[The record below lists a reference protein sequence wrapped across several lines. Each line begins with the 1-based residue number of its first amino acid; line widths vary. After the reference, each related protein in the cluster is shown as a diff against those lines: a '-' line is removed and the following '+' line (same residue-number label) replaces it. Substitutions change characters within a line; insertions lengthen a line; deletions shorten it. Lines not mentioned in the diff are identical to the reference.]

1 MAANEKQWSS
11 AHPGELIFLL
21 DQSGSME
28 KEFYNGK
35 SRAYF
40 AAMAINNLIDYTIE
54 KNYNGTRPKD
64 RCHIAVIGYD
74 TNVRCIVEGFLS
86 DLDSKTD
93 TPEAPVEQVETL
105 LLGHNG
111 QTSTASTDL
120 PLWVSPRSGGTTN
133 MKGAFELALEIIK
146 KWMTTCPDNP
156 APVII
161 NITDGEPFW
170 SMKKVSECM
179 DEVRS
184 VVDEIKQIDTKDGKV
199 QLFNVLIGNGTDS
212 CVFPREIASNWNEN
226 ERFLFD
232 ISTIIPNS
240 DTFKS
245 AAKKNGLNLQP
256 DSRGVALN
264 VGGKDLVKVIDFGS
278 SKK

>member
-21 DQSGSME
+21 DQSGSM
-28 KEFYNGK
+28 KNDYYNGK

-40 AAMAINNLIDYTIE
+40 AAMAINNLINATID
-54 KNYNGTRPKD
+54 KNFEGRKPKD
-64 RCHIAVIGYD
+64 RCHIAVIGYN
-74 TNVRCIVEGFLS
+74 TNVGCIVEGFLS
-86 DLDSKTD
+86 DLEMKTN
-93 TPEAPVEQVETL
+93 TPEAPLEIVEVLEDNKGTI
-105 LLGHNG
+105 
-111 QTSTASTDL
+111 STKNKEL
-120 PLWVSPRSGGTTN
+120 PMWVKPQSGGTTN
-133 MKGAFELALEIIK
+133 MKGAFELAQEIIK
-146 KWMTTCPDNP
+146 KWMDTCPDNP

-161 NITDGEPFW
+161 NITDGDPYWDQKE
-170 SMKKVSECM
+170 VSECR
-179 DEVRS
+179 DEVKG
-184 VVDEIKQIDTKDGKV
+184 VVNEIMQIDTKDGKV
-199 QLFNVLIGNGTDS
+199 QIFNILIGEGSDS
-212 CVFPREIASNWNEN
+212 CVFPCVEDTSWGAR
-226 ERFLFD
+226 ERFLFGV
-232 ISTIIPNS
+232 STVIPNS

>member
-1 MAANEKQWSS
+1 M
-11 AHPGELIFLL
+11 

-161 NITDGEPFW
+161 NITDA
-170 SMKKVSECM
+170 
-179 DEVRS
+179 
-184 VVDEIKQIDTKDGKV
+184 
-199 QLFNVLIGNGTDS
+199 N
-212 CVFPREIASNWNEN
+212 
-226 ERFLFD
+226 
-232 ISTIIPNS
+232 TI
-240 DTFKS
+240 
-245 AAKKNGLNLQP
+245 LNL
-256 DSRGVALN
+256 GIYNHEKVA
-264 VGGKDLVKVIDFGS
+264 
-278 SKK
+278 SKGIILSLIAKYFIYITVRDNY